1 MLVHTNNRK
10 SVEDRLVSLDTVTD
24 ICNPSSIIPPF
35 KVMDIGVGSPILE
48 RPVLRQVE
56 AELPAD
62 EPLPNPAGMPF
73 TP

>member
-1 MLVHTNNRK
+1 MPPLKTI
-10 SVEDRLVSLDTVTD
+10 DT
-24 ICNPSSIIPPF
+24 
-35 KVMDIGVGSPILE
+35 GVGSPILE
-48 RPVLRQVE
+48 RPELLQVE

>member
-10 SVEDRLVSLDTVTD
+10 SVEDRFVSLDTTTD
-24 ICNPSSIIPPF
+24 ICNSSSIIPPL
-35 KVMDIGVGSPILE
+35 KIIDTGVGSPILE
-48 RPVLRQVE
+48 RPELRQVE

-62 EPLPNPAGMPF
+62 EPLPNPAGIPF

>member
-10 SVEDRLVSLDTVTD
+10 SVVDRLLSLDTVTD
-24 ICNPSSIIPPF
+24 ICNSSPIMPPL
-35 KVMDIGVGSPILE
+35 KTIDTGVGSPILE
-48 RPVLRQVE
+48 RPELLQVE

>member
-1 MLVHTNNRK
+1 M
-10 SVEDRLVSLDTVTD
+10 DT
-24 ICNPSSIIPPF
+24 
-35 KVMDIGVGSPILE
+35 GVGSPILE

-73 TP
+73 TQ